1 MKQLP
6 FEARPSVIKMKTV
19 TQTFTCAVL
28 ASCLAA
34 AASLS
39 AEPPGLSADL
49 KLRIQVQQLTEQ
61 MHALQVQ
68 LAQCRAATADVQA
81 RLDSVQLSA
90 QGSELKLK
98 HEGLDTEIKRALGGG
113 DADIVDW
120 TTNPPSL
127 KKKPAHDGK

>member
-1 MKQLP
+1 M
-6 FEARPSVIKMKTV
+6 IKINTV
-19 TQTFTCAVL
+19 TQTLTCAVL
-28 ASCLAA
+28 AACLATT
-34 AASLS
+34 ASLS
-39 AEPPGLSADL
+39 AEPPSLSADL

-68 LAQCRAATADVQA
+68 LAQCRASTADVQA

-98 HEGLDTEIKRALGGG
+98 HDGLEAEIRRALGGG

-127 KKKPAHDGK
+127 KKKPAHDSK

>member
-1 MKQLP
+1 M
-6 FEARPSVIKMKTV
+6 IKINTV
-19 TQTFTCAVL
+19 VQTLAFAML
-28 ASCLAA
+28 ASCVAA
-34 AASLS
+34 TASIS
-39 AEPPGLSADL
+39 AEPPGLPADL

-68 LAQCRAATADVQA
+68 LAQCRASASDIQA

-98 HEGLDTEIKRALGGG
+98 HEGLDAEIKRALGGD

-127 KKKPAHDGK
+127 KKKPTHDGK